1 MTNDRFSR
9 LLLTVIA
16 LSLAVIAVRGII
28 PDALAAAGDPMKCE
42 IVGTVNI
49 GGKIAIDTF
58 STPITVKGADEFRV
72 KVSDTV
78 PVRVERIDGTVQTH
92 SN

>member
-16 LSLAVIAVRGII
+16 LSLAVIAVRGIV
-28 PDALAAAGDPMKCE
+28 PDALAASGDMKCE

-49 GGKIAIDTF
+49 AGKIAVDTLNN
-58 STPITVKGADEFRV
+58 PVVVKGSDEFQIRLR
-72 KVSDTV
+72 DTV